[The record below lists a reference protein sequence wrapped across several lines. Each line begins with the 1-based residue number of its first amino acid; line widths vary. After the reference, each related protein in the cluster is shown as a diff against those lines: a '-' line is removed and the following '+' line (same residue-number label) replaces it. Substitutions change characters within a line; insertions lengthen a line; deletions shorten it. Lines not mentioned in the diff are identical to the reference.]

1 MRIVHTSFL
10 ISLILSTSGCSL
22 FQPPADESQ
31 EEPMTS
37 VGQLT
42 GPEHLFEDNNQNY
55 MQEQMAKNQAAKMT
69 RSEQIELAVEAAVSD
84 RVEPILLSQPPQHT
98 VYFTF
103 SSSVVE
109 QKWNEQLKQ
118 HVNYLSSD
126 KSIRLLVAG
135 FTDSKGSADF
145 NLKLGQLR
153 SNNVCKMLETL
164 GARKEQLTCVSYGET
179 HPADPGSSDEARA
192 RNRRVE
198 LLY

>member
-1 MRIVHTSFL
+1 MRIVHTSLL
-10 ISLILSTSGCSL
+10 ISFILSTSGCSL

-31 EEPMTS
+31 EEVMTS
-37 VGQLT
+37 VGEKA
-42 GPEHLFEDNNQNY
+42 GSEHLFEVNQQDY
-55 MQEQMAKNQAAKMT
+55 MQEQILKNQSARMS
-69 RSEQIELAVEAAVSD
+69 RSQQIELAVEAAVNE
-84 RVEPILLSQPPQHT
+84 RVEPILLSQPTQHT
-98 VYFTF
+98 IYFTF
-103 SSSVVE
+103 SSPMVDS
-109 QKWNEQLKQ
+109 KWNDQLKQ

-126 KSIRLLVAG
+126 QSIRLLVAG
-135 FTDSKGSADF
+135 FTDAKGSADF

-153 SNNVCKMLETL
+153 SNNVCKELEAL